1 MKFRIIDSN
10 RELFACYEDL
20 QAGDI
25 VSGRVRLGQ
34 GQEHLLLDLVSRG
47 IHLIPSASSQL
58 CSRSK
63 VYQAA
68 LLRHFMVEHTLP
80 IYSMQDMLE
89 AVTEYGRTGVGS
101 VVCKLDRANGGL
113 GILRFA
119 SIEDVYSQAALSV
132 LVFPFVIQ
140 PFVDDC
146 NDVRVVIL
154 ADTVEAYRRYNP
166 DNFRHNLHC
175 GGTSMPW
182 DLTDEQLDFC
192 YRVMARAGFLYAHVD
207 LLVQADGT
215 YSLSEINL
223 RGGLRGAQMSQQDY
237 LEKVAEIH
245 RSEVEKLKDSGG
257 RQQKSRNKKGQGC

>member
-1 MKFRIIDSN
+1 MNFRIIDSN
-10 RELFACYEDL
+10 RELFDGHCYEDL
-20 QAGDI
+20 QAGDV
-25 VSGRVRLGQ
+25 VSGRIRLGK

-47 IHLIPSASSQL
+47 ITLIPSASSQL

-63 VYQAA
+63 VYQTA
-68 LLRHFMVEHTLP
+68 LLRQFMVADTLP

-89 AVTEYGRTGVGS
+89 AVTEYGRAGVGS

-119 SIEDVYSQAALSV
+119 SIEDVYTQAALNV

-140 PFVDDC
+140 PFVNNC
-146 NDVRVVIL
+146 KDVRVVIL
-154 ADTVEAYRRYNP
+154 GDTVEAYRRYNP

-175 GGTSMPW
+175 GGTSLPW
-182 DLTDEQLDFC
+182 DLTDDQLDFC
-192 YRVMARAGFLYAHVD
+192 YRIMARADFLYAHVD

-223 RGGLRGAQMSQQDY
+223 RGGLRGARLSQQDY
-237 LEKVAEIH
+237 LKKVADIQS
-245 RSEVEKLKDSGG
+245 REVKKIQASGA
-257 RQQKSRNKKGQGC
+257 QL